1 MVQYGILGPLEVRL
15 PDGTTVAL
23 TAAQRL
29 VLSVLLFASQGVV
42 SADRLIDELWRDHP
56 PADPARALRS
66 QVSRLRRLLGPAAP
80 DLVASAGGYRLRVER
95 SQLDATRFEEVTAAA
110 RRSGG
115 EDAVELFDRALAVWR
130 GPALAEFAGRS
141 FAQPDVVRLE
151 ELRLVVREERAD
163 ILLSLGRVDGAV
175 MALEA
180 LVAERPERERARASL
195 MEALYRQGRHTD
207 AIATYQAWRRYLADE
222 LGLDPSPALQ
232 RLERDILR
240 HSMQADPVPQ
250 GRSDPALGLP
260 GNSFVGRETELDDL
274 AERVGQSPARHAD
287 RLRRGR
293 QDTAGLP
300 HHRAGRRAVPRRR
313 VHLRTGSVG
322 RSRWS
327 WRWPWRPRWASGN
340 GRTAP
345 CWNGCWSFSEASGL
359 LLVVDNCEHLLAGVA
374 ALISAVLA
382 HAPHV
387 AVLATSRQRL
397 GVGRGAALPGPPP
410 ARPDGG

>member
-274 AERVGQSPARHAD
+274 AERLGHSRLVTLTGSGGVGKTRLAFHTIERVAERYPDGVYICELARLADPDGLALAVASALGLGERAD
-287 RLRRGR
+287 RTVLERVLEFLRGKRAAPGRGQLRAPSRRSGGADLRRFG
-293 QDTAGLP
+293 AY
-300 HHRAGRRAVPRRR
+300 ASRRHPGHQPPAARRR
-313 VHLRTGSVG
+313 
-322 RSRWS
+322 
-327 WRWPWRPRWASGN
+327 WR
-340 GRTAP
+340 
-345 CWNGCWSFSEASGL
+345 
-359 LLVVDNCEHLLAGVA
+359 
-374 ALISAVLA
+374 
-382 HAPHV
+382 
-387 AVLATSRQRL
+387 
-397 GVGRGAALPGPPP
+397 AALPGPPP
-410 ARPDGG
+410 SRPSGG